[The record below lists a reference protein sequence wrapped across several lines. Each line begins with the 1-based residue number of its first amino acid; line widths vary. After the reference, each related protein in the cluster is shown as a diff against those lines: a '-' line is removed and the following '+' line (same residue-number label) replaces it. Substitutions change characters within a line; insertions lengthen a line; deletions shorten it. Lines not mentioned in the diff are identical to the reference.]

1 MGHTIRWKRHPLR
14 DEPTSKSLLLGA
26 VIFAVC
32 VAAYLS
38 FGHPVYSL
46 ITFSILVCSLSR
58 YFLPTWITLT
68 DTSVQTSSALS
79 GTQAR
84 SWNSCTRVV
93 VRKGGLYL
101 SLARK
106 RFGRGSPREEYI
118 PLRENE
124 KEVAAFIEKVVTNG
138 KRRDSPPLIL
148 VVEVKGEENVRKGAS

>member
-14 DEPTSKSLLLGA
+14 DEPISKSLLLGA

-68 DTSVQTSSALS
+68 DTSVHTSSALS
-79 GTQAR
+79 GVQAR
-84 SWNSCTRVV
+84 PWNSCTRVV
-93 VRKGGLYL
+93 VRKDGLYL
-101 SLARK
+101 SHGRK
-106 RFGRGSPREEYI
+106 CFGRGSPKEHYI
-118 PLRENE
+118 PLRHNG
-124 KEVAAFIEKVVTNG
+124 KEVAAFIERVVLNG
-138 KRRDSPPLIL
+138 KKTDSPPLTL
-148 VVEVKGEENVRKGAS
+148 VVEVEGEENVRKGAS